1 MWIRAS
7 QTLPPSGETV
17 LATYVQEFDDGT
29 WRKSCNVVAR
39 RDDAWYDLQGDE
51 VDEPDFWLAIPAL
64 PY

>member
-7 QTLPPSGETV
+7 QTLPPSGDTV

-29 WRKSCNVVAR
+29 CRKSCNVVVR
-39 RDDAWYDLQGDE
+39 WDDAWYDLQGNE
-51 VDEPDFWLAIPAL
+51 VDAPDFWLAIPAL